1 MPHILHTLF
10 AYIDET
16 LTYDNL
22 KKALKELP
30 DSRWNEIALTFRF
43 PDSEIN
49 ETQSRYPTDAKRKQ
63 SVLEKYANKHPC
75 PSWTHITRVLRGMEY
90 HKLAKEI
97 TQRYVSGM

>member
-1 MPHILHTLF
+1 MYTHYLP
-10 AYIDET
+10 IDNT

-22 KKALKELP
+22 KKAFKDLP
-30 DSRWNEIALTFRF
+30 DSRWNEMALTFRF

-49 ETQSRYPTDAKRKQ
+49 EVQSRCPTDAKRKQ
-63 SVLEKYANKHPC
+63 AVLEKYANKHPC

-97 TQRYVSGM
+97 TQRYLSGM